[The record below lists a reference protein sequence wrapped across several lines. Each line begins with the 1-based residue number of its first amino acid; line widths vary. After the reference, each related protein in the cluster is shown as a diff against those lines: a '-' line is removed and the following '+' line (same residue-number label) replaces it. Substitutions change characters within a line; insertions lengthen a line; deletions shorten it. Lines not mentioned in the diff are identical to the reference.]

1 MRARTK
7 SVLILSATL
16 LIGIVLGGVIS
27 GAIVNRR
34 LQQLTELR
42 RPGGFEFFLEH
53 AIQPEDEQQ
62 AEAIHD
68 VLERMGPRFH
78 EILERSHTE
87 MEALRDTV
95 RAELEPILTEEQ
107 KERLE
112 AHTRMRPGLMRP
124 PGLRGPRPPPAWDRE
139 PHRRR
144 TRTRQSVPDTI
155 NGPPGE

>member
-53 AIQPEDEQQ
+53 AIQPEDEEQ

-78 EILERSHTE
+78 EILERSHSE
-87 MEALRDTV
+87 MEALRDSV
-95 RAELEPILTEEQ
+95 RAELDPILTEEQ

-112 AHTRMRPGLMRP
+112 ARTRMRPGLMRP
-124 PGLRGPRPPPAWDRE
+124 PGLRGPRPPRDWDGE
-139 PHRRR
+139 PRGRRFR
-144 TRTRQSVPDTI
+144 RSVPDTI
-155 NGPPGE
+155 NGPPQK